1 MLTRDNISCTITV
14 TDNTTETPDVAVQ
27 SYGGCEQVALAEP
40 VVFHWFLTTDATA
53 QTLSTDG
60 TDTSEIA
67 IKTNGAILVEDVADV
82 MGVAITEATG
92 LADFTVT
99 VVTTKQAVL
108 NVVLPS
114 GKLEQ
119 SDVMTYTAA

>member
-1 MLTRDNISCTITV
+1 MLTRDNVTCTV
-14 TDNTTETPDVAVQ
+14 TVADNTTATPDVSVQ
-27 SYGGCEQVALAEP
+27 FYGGAEEALAQP
-40 VVFHWFLTTDATA
+40 VVFHYFLTTDATA
-53 QTLSTDG
+53 QVLCTDS
-60 TDTSEIA
+60 TDTSDIT

-108 NVVLPS
+108 NIVLPN
-114 GKLEQ
+114 GKLVQ
-119 SDVMTYTAA
+119 SDVMTYTA